1 MNYYVM
7 NILVL
12 NREIA
17 YRSVNEILHEFAE
30 HIRLRVG
37 FPVMEENMAI
47 IFVVLKTDNDTVGAL
62 SGRLG
67 QVEGVKVKTTL
78 IKKEG

>member
-1 MNYYVM
+1 M

>member
-12 NREIA
+12 NRETA

-37 FPVMEENMAI
+37 FPILEENVAI

-67 QVEGVKVKTTL
+67 QVEGVRVKTTL

>member
-37 FPVMEENMAI
+37 FPVVEENMAI

>member
-1 MNYYVM
+1 M

-37 FPVMEENMAI
+37 FPVVEENMAI

-78 IKKEG
+78 IRKEG

>member
-1 MNYYVM
+1 M

-12 NREIA
+12 NREKA
-17 YRSVNEILHEFAE
+17 YRYVNEILHEFAK

-37 FPVMEENMAI
+37 FPVMEEDVAI

-78 IKKEG
+78 IKKEE

>member
-1 MNYYVM
+1 
-7 NILVL
+7 
-12 NREIA
+12 
-17 YRSVNEILHEFAE
+17 VNEILHEFAE

-37 FPVMEENMAI
+37 FPVVEENMAI

>member
-1 MNYYVM
+1 M

-37 FPVMEENMAI
+37 FPVVEENMAI